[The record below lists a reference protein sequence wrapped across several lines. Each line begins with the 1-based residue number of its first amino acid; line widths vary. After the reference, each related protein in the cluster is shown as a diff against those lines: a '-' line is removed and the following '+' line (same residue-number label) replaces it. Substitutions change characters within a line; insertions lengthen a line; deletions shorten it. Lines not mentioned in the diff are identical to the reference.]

1 MCALPCDVVLDVI
14 TTPMATPHVESP
26 ALPAAGPARRAPA
39 GWRSLALAGLLG
51 VAIVAVNVAYKA
63 TPDRNQIATE
73 AKRQSAPARWS
84 GRLAPD
90 VELPTLDGG
99 RFRLADDVGRRVI
112 ILNFFAT
119 WCGPCR
125 AEMPELERYQREA
138 GDTVRLIGVD
148 AQEHADLVRGF
159 IQQVKT
165 TFPIV
170 VDADGAV
177 LRRYGVE
184 AFPTTVVIGANG
196 RIILYEVGMVANAD
210 VSLRPIVERERA
222 AIAAGRG
229 ITTEA
234 WRAAHA
240 AGAAAAPPLT
250 RAERIA
256 AAMPCPCGCADK
268 TVAACECRT
277 AKGIKARLNP
287 GGLGFDGLSDAQVME
302 ALNREFCMKG
312 M

>member
-1 MCALPCDVVLDVI
+1 M
-14 TTPMATPHVESP
+14 TATHGDAP
-26 ALPAAGPARRAPA
+26 ALPVATRPRRAAAG
-39 GWRSLALAGLLG
+39 WVSLALAVLLG
-51 VAIVAVNVAYKA
+51 AGILAVNVAYKQR
-63 TPDRNQIATE
+63 PDRNDIATM
-73 AKRQSAPARWS
+73 AKRQSAPARWT

-90 VELPTLDGG
+90 LELPTLDGG

-119 WCGPCR
+119 WCGPCK

-138 GDTVRLIGVD
+138 GDAVRLIGVD
-148 AQEHADLVRGF
+148 AQEHVDLVRGF
-159 IQQVKT
+159 IQQMKT

-229 ITTEA
+229 ITVDA

-240 AGAAAAPPLT
+240 AGAAAQPPLT
-250 RAERIA
+250 RAERITA
-256 AAMPCPCGCADK
+256 MMPCPCGCADK
-268 TVAACECRT
+268 TVAACDCRT
-277 AKGIKARLNP
+277 AKGIKGRLA
-287 GGLGFDGLSDAQVME
+287 GGGFGLDGLSDAQVME

>member
-1 MCALPCDVVLDVI
+1 
-14 TTPMATPHVESP
+14 MATPHVEIPTLPVAGS
-26 ALPAAGPARRAPA
+26 ARRTPAA
-39 GWRSLALAGLLG
+39 WRSLALAGLLG
-51 VAIVAVNVAYKA
+51 AGILAVNVAYKA
-63 TPDRNQIATE
+63 TPDANEIAIS
-73 AKRQSAPARWS
+73 AKRQSAPARWT

-112 ILNFFAT
+112 VLNFFAT
-119 WCGPCR
+119 WCGPCK
-125 AEMPELERYQREA
+125 AEMPELERYQRQA
-138 GDTVRLIGVD
+138 GDAVRLVGVD
-148 AQEHADLVRGF
+148 AQEHGDVVRGF
-159 IQQVKT
+159 IQQMKT

-170 VDADGAV
+170 IDESGAV

-210 VSLRPIVERERA
+210 VSLKPIVERERA

-229 ITTEA
+229 ITVEA

-240 AGAAAAPPLT
+240 AGAAAAPPLS
-250 RAERIA
+250 RADRIA
-256 AAMPCPCGCADK
+256 AAMPCPCGCIDK

-277 AKGIKARLNP
+277 AKGIKARLAQP
-287 GGLGFDGLSDAQVME
+287 GLDRLNDTQVME
-302 ALNREFCMKG
+302 LLNAQFCMKG